1 MVLVPKSN
9 CKHDLRAVFR
19 PRLGGFTGGGLGLVL
34 GDLWKGQTLA
44 EPATVT
50 G

>member
-1 MVLVPKSN
+1 MVLAPKSN
-9 CKHDLRAVFR
+9 CKHDLRGVFR
-19 PRLGGFTGGGLGLVL
+19 PRLWGFTGGGLGLVL

>member
-1 MVLVPKSN
+1 MVLAPKSN

-19 PRLGGFTGGGLGLVL
+19 PRFGGFAGGGLGFVL
-34 GDLWKGQTLA
+34 GDLWRRQTLA